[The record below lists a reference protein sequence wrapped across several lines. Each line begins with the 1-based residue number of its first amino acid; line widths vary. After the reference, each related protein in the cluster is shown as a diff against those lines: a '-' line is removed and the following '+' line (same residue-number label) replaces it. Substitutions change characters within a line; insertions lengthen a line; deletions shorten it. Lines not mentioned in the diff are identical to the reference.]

1 MQDNTNTQVLIA
13 GAIAAFTVDLLVYPL
28 DTIKTRY
35 QSQDFRNAFV
45 ESTTQQGAQTTRQLF
60 KGLYQGIGSVIFATL
75 PAAGLFFMTYE
86 SAKSALHSG
95 MPSST
100 PKPLVHAIA
109 SSSAELASCVVLA
122 PAEIVKQ
129 NAQMLQRS
137 GEPADKWA
145 TSIKALRA
153 IRGGSAGS
161 ARNLWAGYVALVARN
176 LPFTAINFP
185 LFEFFRAQI
194 WDWRL
199 HTGAQGVPPDV
210 EAADRGGREGRDHS
224 ILETGLVTGAS
235 ACLSSAMAAFA
246 TTPADVIKTRIMLAA
261 GDSSIADGRRNN
273 SMSKKQNVSGLSV
286 FREIVRE
293 KGLRGLFRG
302 GSLRASWAAIG
313 GGLYLGS
320 YEAAKVR
327 LGRPSKE
334 ARSDGGF

>member
-95 MPSST
+95 MSSST

-137 GEPADKWA
+137 GELADKWA

-194 WDWRL
+194 WDW
-199 HTGAQGVPPDV
+199 P
-210 EAADRGGREGRDHS
+210 DRGRREGSEHS

-261 GDSSIADGRRNN
+261 GDSSVADGRRNN

-334 ARSDGGF
+334 LRSDGGF